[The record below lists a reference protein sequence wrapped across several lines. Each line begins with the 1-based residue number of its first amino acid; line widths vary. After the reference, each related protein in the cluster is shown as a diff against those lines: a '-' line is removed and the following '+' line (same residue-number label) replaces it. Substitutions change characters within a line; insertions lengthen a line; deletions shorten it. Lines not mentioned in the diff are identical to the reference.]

1 MQNYMG
7 ILNGL
12 SEGRLKIRCQEA
24 LLQGKLHDG
33 DLSNDPHPML
43 RVFEQGSEYGRTTA
57 HLHVW
62 VGEAGL
68 RKLLSKDVT
77 DDELYGALG
86 QVFVDME
93 RYGDGQL
100 PAWALPGAD
109 RQLFSDGSMVRST
122 FSGNDVY
129 GSGDDADDLA
139 VAKYLVD
146 NLSRLRDRIRLVE
159 TPEQEEQIAQEIRDF
174 LGSIDNKLPA
184 YSALAMLVPEH
195 DRAVELGSIVSKRI
209 RRLSDLVTFKMVGP
223 RIFSMPRVLLSVP

>member
-1 MQNYMG
+1 MNTVEPPR
-7 ILNGL
+7 I
-12 SEGRLKIRCQEA
+12 SI
-24 LLQGKLHDG
+24 
-33 DLSNDPHPML
+33 
-43 RVFEQGSEYGRTTA
+43 
-57 HLHVW
+57 W

-68 RKLLSKDVT
+68 RKLLRDDVT

-146 NLSRLRDRIRLVE
+146 NLSRLRDRMRLVE
-159 TPEQEEQIAQEIRDF
+159 SPEQEEQIAQEIRDF

-195 DRAVELGSIVSKRI
+195 DRAVGAPDQLH
-209 RRLSDLVTFKMVGP
+209 
-223 RIFSMPRVLLSVP
+223 